1 MSPVR
6 KGRGAV
12 KARSIGHGNSEEAGS
27 ALVITMLLMVILTVI
42 GIYAVAISTTEMDIA
57 LHSKVGTITRNTAE
71 SGAYVGIEELPTTY
85 PAGSDCTVTMTSGIN
100 MTSTYTFRSDLSGPM
115 EMEPGYG
122 TNFMFASYS
131 VISNGNAPSGFTGGV
146 RVDAAVTFG
155 PMPAGT
161 SY

>member
-1 MSPVR
+1 
-6 KGRGAV
+6 
-12 KARSIGHGNSEEAGS
+12 
-27 ALVITMLLMVILTVI
+27 
-42 GIYAVAISTTEMDIA
+42 
-57 LHSKVGTITRNTAE
+57 
-71 SGAYVGIEELPTTY
+71 
-85 PAGSDCTVTMTSGIN
+85 MTSGTN

>member
-1 MSPVR
+1 MSLVR
-6 KGRGAV
+6 KGRATVNAG
-12 KARSIGHGNSEEAGS
+12 SIKHRISEQTGS
-27 ALVITMLLMVILTVI
+27 ALVITMLLLVILTII
-42 GIYAVAISTTEMDIA
+42 GIYAVDISTTDLDIS
-57 LHSKVGTITRNTAE
+57 LHYKIGTITRNVAE

-85 PAGSDCTVTMTSGIN
+85 PAGNDCTVTLTTGNN

-115 EMEPGYG
+115 KIEPGYG
-122 TNFMFASYS
+122 TNFMFASYL
-131 VISNGNAPSGFTGGV
+131 VISNGIAPSGFTGGV